1 MSCDQNTPAPESVSE
16 EFAPPPVEDEAAKRV
31 RATLVVAKHKALER
45 IAAFEASRDRR
56 DLKLMVA
63 EEEALRV
70 SQVEVEL
77 ISSSAPIVIDDQANS
92 FKMPAVMEVVP
103 RDTLSVKELITLTDA
118 GLLSYW
124 YEEFCSGSSKTT
136 EIMDEA
142 WRCYTAFNKGGLMIT
157 RRSPWAWAFGEPP

>member
-1 MSCDQNTPAPESVSE
+1 MRLLRHHAIGE
-16 EFAPPPVEDEAAKRV
+16 
-31 RATLVVAKHKALER
+31 
-45 IAAFEASRDRR
+45 
-56 DLKLMVA
+56 VA

-70 SQVEVEL
+70 SQEEVEL
-77 ISSSAPIVIDDQANS
+77 ISSSAPIVIDDQANT

-142 WRCYTAFNKGGLMIT
+142 WRCYTAFNQGLVKDYPTIPMGLGVWGAALSQESVSAAGAELLLIKGAHP
-157 RRSPWAWAFGEPP
+157 SAFGARDLVIGATFIK